1 MDEWSLKY
9 KGRANFLC
17 VGCDGPDLSSAMGSR
32 MRLNNCVNGYIASRR
47 DMPRWGQLGCSG
59 FIILGGG
66 DQRIIT
72 PKTSAFLEV
81 EEQAFRQVESI
92 LDAELS
98 GKQCTVH
105 PGDHVKVVGLEKSPE
120 LNNTIGVVLA
130 SADNEETGR
139 CVVEL
144 LDSQREI
151 RVKTKNLMV
160 LSKEELEEAT
170 GEPSKS

>member
-1 MDEWSLKY
+1 MDAWALKY
-9 KGRANFLC
+9 KGRANFVC

-32 MRLNNCVNGYIASRR
+32 MRLKNCVNGVITSRAE
-47 DMPRWGQLGCSG
+47 MPRWGQLGCSG
-59 FIILGGG
+59 FIILGSG

-105 PGDHVKVVGLEKSPE
+105 PGDYVKLVGLEKAPE
-120 LNNTIGVVLA
+120 LNNTIGLVIT

-144 LDSQREI
+144 IDAQKEI
-151 RVKTKNLMV
+151 RVKAKNLQV
-160 LSKEELEEAT
+160 LNKDEIEEAV
-170 GEPSKS
+170 GSKS